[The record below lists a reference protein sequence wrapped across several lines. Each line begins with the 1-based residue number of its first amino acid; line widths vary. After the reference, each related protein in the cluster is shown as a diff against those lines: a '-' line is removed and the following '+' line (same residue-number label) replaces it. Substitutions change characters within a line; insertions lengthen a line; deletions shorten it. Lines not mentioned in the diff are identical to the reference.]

1 MCVFAKT
8 VFMVLL
14 AVCVASSSG
23 CFWRKK
29 KSAVEKNP
37 TAFTVKTPGANTN
50 LVMTP
55 TPSAVGRVAS
65 VNAQAKFAVINFPI
79 GQLPANDT
87 RLAIFHAGIKTGEIR
102 ITGPAQENFT
112 VGDIVAGN
120 AQEGDEV
127 RAE

>member
-1 MCVFAKT
+1 
-8 VFMVLL
+8 MVLL
-14 AVCVASSSG
+14 AICVVLSSG

-29 KSAVEKNP
+29 KAAVEKNP
-37 TAFTVKTPGANTN
+37 TAFSVKTPGNTN

-55 TPSAVGRVAS
+55 TPSAVGRIAS

-87 RLAIFHAGIKTGEIR
+87 RLAIFHAGIKAGEIR